1 MFFDGVEAAQCLRRI
16 IADFM
21 ERRIDPARLRAKER
35 LREDLGFD
43 SVLIVDLMVEIEL
56 KLGVYFDPYEN
67 DLAEIFQ
74 TVGSL
79 ERFVVE
85 NGGKSR

>member
-1 MFFDGVEAAQCLRRI
+1 MVFNGDEASQSLRRI
-16 IADFM
+16 ITGFM
-21 ERRIDPARLRAKER
+21 ERKVDPARLRAKER

-56 KLGVYFDPYEN
+56 KLGVYFDPYEH

-74 TVGSL
+74 TVGTL
-79 ERFVVE
+79 ERFVLE
-85 NGGKSR
+85 NKGNP